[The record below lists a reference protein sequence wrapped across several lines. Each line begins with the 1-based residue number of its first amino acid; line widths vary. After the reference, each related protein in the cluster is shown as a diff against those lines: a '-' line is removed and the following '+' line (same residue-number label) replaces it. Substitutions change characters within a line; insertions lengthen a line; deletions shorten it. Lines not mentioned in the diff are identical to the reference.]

1 MSEHNVSVQPGES
14 VRLLTAGK
22 YCDRDIVVTSG
33 GAIDGQA
40 DALLDGTLTTL
51 NSNVSYIRGYSCRAS
66 TALTS
71 VNLPEVTEIGTYAFT
86 GCSELTSFSAPK
98 VKKINSYAFSSC
110 SKVKELL
117 FPNANVLTTYCFNGC
132 TALSKADVGSASTI
146 PNYAFGNC
154 TNLDT
159 VIVRKTD
166 GMATLQSS
174 AFYGA
179 NFTGYIYVPTALVD
193 SYKTAT
199 NWSAHA
205 SRIRAIEDYPDI
217 CG

>member
-1 MSEHNVSVQPGES
+1 MSQYDISVQAGQS
-14 VRLLTAGK
+14 IRLLTAGK

-40 DALLDGTLTTL
+40 DGLLDGSLTTL
-51 NSNVSYIRGYSCRAS
+51 NSNVSYIRGYSCRGS
-66 TALTS
+66 TALTT

-98 VKKINSYAFSSC
+98 VKKIGSYTFSSC
-110 SKVKELL
+110 SKVIELL
-117 FPNANVLTTYCFNGC
+117 FPNANLLATYCFQGC
-132 TALSKADVGSASTI
+132 TALSKADVGSVSII

-154 TNLDT
+154 TNLNT
-159 VIVRKTD
+159 LIVRKTD
-166 GMATLQSS
+166 GVATLQSS
-174 AFYGA
+174 AFNSA
-179 NFTGYIYVPTALVD
+179 SFDGYIYVPAALVD

-199 NWSAHA
+199 NWTTHA